1 MNNLNESNIA
11 LIFDLDYTIWPFWV
25 DTHIKP
31 PFTKESENLIKDA
44 YNYKIQLY
52 KDVKEIFEKLKER
65 GYLLCSISRTWEPE
79 YAKQLIKMFNLEKY
93 LKHTIFDTGSKIN
106 GIKKIIKKENLKG
119 MNYCALFD
127 DEDRNI
133 EDAKRNN
140 VFAIHVDENY
150 GITKKIV
157 NDNLKKLHES
167 LGIKFN
173 DIF

>member
-52 KDVKEIFEKLKER
+52 KDVKEIFKKLKER

-79 YAKQLIKMFNLEKY
+79 YAKQLIKMFNLK
-93 LKHTIFDTGSKIN
+93 
-106 GIKKIIKKENLKG
+106 
-119 MNYCALFD
+119 
-127 DEDRNI
+127 NI
-133 EDAKRNN
+133 
-140 VFAIHVDENY
+140 
-150 GITKKIV
+150 
-157 NDNLKKLHES
+157 
-167 LGIKFN
+167 
-173 DIF
+173 